1 MEEGEGDTGARV
13 KNKVPE
19 SRQPTMASRVGT
31 DSTGEESWVRSSKGQ
46 KGVSPSLA
54 EPQDTCVLS
63 ARSQLC
69 LWYLSGGHSLR
80 P

>member
-13 KNKVPE
+13 KNRVPE

-46 KGVSPSLA
+46 KASAPLLLNPRTPVYYQQGPS
-54 EPQDTCVLS
+54 S
-63 ARSQLC
+63 ACGILV
-69 LWYLSGGHSLR
+69 GAT